1 MKIILDNIIYAL
13 QNAGGISTY
22 WRELSSRLIRNNCD
36 LKFREFSKS
45 NDNVVRRTLSISE
58 GILLKNKRVTL
69 FDRFKPLAL
78 KSERNKFIFHSSYNT
93 TTKSKHA
100 LQVCTIHDF
109 VHEKFYS
116 GIRRLLHV
124 YQKTKAIKQADHIIV
139 ISNNTKNDLLQL
151 HPYVNPEQV
160 SVIYNGASDEFFPT
174 IKQKNIKPYL
184 LFIGSREHYK
194 NFNFCVKLLNQ
205 ATMFDLKIIGSPLKK
220 SEIDFLNQIIPER
233 WSVESNI
240 DNAKLNS
247 FYNNAFA
254 LLYPSS
260 YEGFGIPILEAM
272 KAGTPFIALN
282 NSSIPEVA
290 GNAGILLDSLNIED
304 FMNALHKISLNR
316 LNLIEKGFIQSQK
329 FSWDKC
335 FQQTLKVYNDLYNS

>member
-1 MKIILDNIIYAL
+1 
-13 QNAGGISTY
+13 
-22 WRELSSRLIRNNCD
+22 
-36 LKFREFSKS
+36 
-45 NDNVVRRTLSISE
+45 
-58 GILLKNKRVTL
+58 
-69 FDRFKPLAL
+69 
-78 KSERNKFIFHSSYNT
+78 
-93 TTKSKHA
+93 
-100 LQVCTIHDF
+100 
-109 VHEKFYS
+109 
-116 GIRRLLHV
+116 
-124 YQKTKAIKQADHIIV
+124 
-139 ISNNTKNDLLQL
+139 
-151 HPYVNPEQV
+151 
-160 SVIYNGASDEFFPT
+160 
-174 IKQKNIKPYL
+174 
-184 LFIGSREHYK
+184 
-194 NFNFCVKLLNQ
+194 
-205 ATMFDLKIIGSPLKK
+205 MFDLKIIGSPLKK